1 MARKFNS
8 GAFSFIIRGCEYTVK
23 FEASIT
29 RLLRVSIYKGEALMD
44 FRESFY
50 GTADAKSAR
59 YILEQSLE
67 HPKSA

>member
-1 MARKFNS
+1 
-8 GAFSFIIRGCEYTVK
+8 
-23 FEASIT
+23 
-29 RLLRVSIYKGEALMD
+29 MD